1 MTNWRSYLQPEKVE
15 EALAALDA
23 AGGRARLVAGGT
35 DLLLDI
41 QQGRHPPVEVL
52 VDVAGIREMGNI
64 RVDGDVALIGAAVP
78 HATIVDHPVLKARAT
93 ALTEACGLIGGP
105 QVRFVA
111 TLGGNVAHALP
122 AGDGTIALLALDAQA
137 ELASVDKR
145 EWLPMAGLFAGPGR
159 TTFDRSRQVL
169 VGFRFPLTTA
179 REGSAFY
186 RVMRPQGV
194 AIAILNVACW
204 MRLSMGGEV
213 EAIRISCGPAG
224 PTPQRCVG
232 AEAALTGSSLSTI
245 DWDKA
250 GGALL
255 DDVRF
260 RTSPHRATIEYR
272 KHLAGIIL
280 RRVVTE
286 AYQRAARPAAEGA

>member
-1 MTNWRSYLQPEKVE
+1 MTDWQRYLQPEKVE
-15 EALAALDA
+15 EALAALDS

-52 VDVAGIREMGNI
+52 VDVAGIHEMRSI

-78 HATIVDHPVLKARAT
+78 HAAIIEHPVLQARAT

-105 QVRFVA
+105 QVRIVA

-122 AGDGTIALLALDAQA
+122 AGDGTIALLALNAEA
-137 ELASVDKR
+137 ELASLGKR
-145 EWLPMAGLFAGPGR
+145 QWLPLAGLFAGPGR

-169 VGFRFPLTTA
+169 VGFRIPLTKA
-179 REGSAFY
+179 REASAFY

-194 AIAILNVACW
+194 AIAILNIACW
-204 MRLSMGGEV
+204 LRLASGGEV

-224 PTPQRCVG
+224 PTPRRCGG
-232 AEAALTGSSLSTI
+232 AEEALLGRSLSTI
-245 DWDKA
+245 DWENA
-250 GGALL
+250 GAALL
-255 DDVRF
+255 QDASF
-260 RTSPHRATIEYR
+260 RTSPHRSTIEYR
-272 KHLAGIIL
+272 QHLAGVVL
-280 RRVVTE
+280 KRVITV
-286 AYQRAARPAAEGA
+286 AFQRAAQPATEAA

>member
-1 MTNWRSYLQPEKVE
+1 MTNWQRYLQPEKVE

-52 VDVAGIREMGNI
+52 VDVAGIHEMGNI

-78 HATIVDHPVLKARAT
+78 HAAIVEHAVLKVRAT

-137 ELASVDKR
+137 ELASMGSR
-145 EWLPMAGLFAGPGR
+145 EWLPLTGLFAGPGK
-159 TTFDRSRQVL
+159 TTFDRARQVL
-169 VGFRFPLTTA
+169 VGFRVPLSTV
-179 REGSAFY
+179 REASAFY

-204 MRLSMGGEV
+204 MRLSTGGEV

-232 AEAALTGSSLSTI
+232 AEAALIGSSLSTI
-245 DWDKA
+245 DWDKG

-272 KHLAGIIL
+272 KHLAGIVL
-280 RRVVTE
+280 RRVVTQ

>member
-1 MTNWRSYLQPEKVE
+1 MTDWQRYLQPEKVE
-15 EALAALDA
+15 EALAALDS

-52 VDVAGIREMGNI
+52 VDVAGIHEMGHI

-78 HATIVDHPVLKARAT
+78 HATIVDYPELKARAS

-105 QVRFVA
+105 QVRVVA

-137 ELASVDKR
+137 ELASPGKR
-145 EWLPMAGLFAGPGR
+145 EWLPLADLFAGPGQ

-169 VGFRFPLTTA
+169 VGFRVPLSGD
-179 REGSAFY
+179 REASAFY

-204 MRLSMGGEV
+204 MRLTTGGEI

-224 PTPQRCVG
+224 PMPLRCRQ
-232 AEAALTGSSLSTI
+232 AEAALLGLSLSAM
-245 DWDKA
+245 DWDNA
-250 GGALL
+250 GEALL
-255 DDVRF
+255 QDARF
-260 RTSPHRATIEYR
+260 RTSPHRATLEYR
-272 KHLAGIIL
+272 KHLAGIVL
-280 RRVVTE
+280 KRVVTA
-286 AYQRAARPAAEGA
+286 AYHRAAWPATEAA